1 MAKQELRFDDRVVI
15 VTGAGAGIGR
25 AYSKEFARRGAKVVV
40 NDLGGANDQDG
51 HVRPAD
57 EVVIEIET
65 AGGQATAS
73 YSSVENGE
81 EIVQTAMDVFG
92 RVDVLINNAGI
103 SFPKPFSD
111 MSYDEWRLMLGVHLD
126 GSFKTTRAAWEV
138 MQAGEF
144 GRILCTVSH
153 AFYGYPE
160 MSHYAAAKA
169 AILGLAGSLAL
180 EGAAYN
186 IHSNVITPV
195 AATRMLAGD
204 VDPEFVKQLDV
215 GPEYI
220 AQAAVA
226 LCHDSSQENGVFVE
240 AGGRFVGR
248 YRFAHSKGVK
258 FSVEEYSAEAIVER
272 WDEIC
277 DFSDVFLPNTNV
289 EAVQRTGLDLVELVA
304 NFKK

>member
-1 MAKQELRFDDRVVI
+1 MAKHELRFDDRVVI

-25 AYSKEFARRGAKVVV
+25 AYAMEFARRGAKVVV
-40 NDLGGANDQDG
+40 NDLGGAADQDG
-51 HVRPAD
+51 DVRPAD

-103 SFPKPFSD
+103 SFHKPFTD
-111 MSYDEWRLMLGVHLD
+111 LSYEEWRLMLGVHLD

-138 MQAGEF
+138 MQASEF

-153 AFYGYPE
+153 AFYGYPGL
-160 MSHYAAAKA
+160 SHYAAAKA

-180 EGAAYN
+180 EGAAHN

-195 AATRMLAGD
+195 AATRMLIGD

-226 LCHDSSQENGVFVE
+226 LCHESSQKNGVFVE

-258 FSVEEYSAEAIVER
+258 FSEEEYAAEAIVER

-289 EAVQRTGLDLVELVA
+289 EAVRRTGLDLVELVA
-304 NFKK
+304 NLKE